1 MKAKTP
7 EKPVWEPRNKDA
19 TTTAKFI
26 TYVNQKH
33 NLNILGY
40 DELHAW
46 STHDETLQ
54 DFWRDAYEWLEL
66 KPPDAPG
73 VGRMLQ
79 SKDAISTRLYPPPA
93 CFPCDRFNIAEFLLR
108 SGKDNDVA
116 IHFAREG
123 VAGVQRVSW
132 GEIRERTREIRDAM
146 INSGV
151 AAGDVVAAVISNS
164 VDAITLSLA
173 TTSIGAVW
181 SSSSPDLGS
190 DAIVDRYGQIGPKM
204 IFVDD
209 GYIYAGKM
217 TMLQDRIG
225 EWSHKVGAKSEQLL
239 DVVVLPYCK
248 LDIDLSKVHRGT
260 SFQSFLQRGTG
271 EELSFNMLPFSH
283 PGFIVFSSGTGV
295 ALKVKTDMVLQHDIR
310 KKDVVFQY
318 TTTAWI
324 MWIINFVNLSS
335 GASMLLYDGSPY
347 HPSPTTLLS
356 LAQDLGYLM
365 DLKKNGVVPR
375 TEFDLSKLRL
385 LTSTGSVLSADQYHW
400 FYNQA
405 FPLQVHLVSMSGGT
419 DIAGCFVGG
428 TPLLPVYPGEIQVK
442 ALGMA
447 VDIMNAA
454 ETEPSSVAN
463 LNVAGELVCTR
474 PFPSQ
479 PLKFLG
485 KNGAEKY
492 EASYFT
498 RFGRGIWCQGDYIQR
513 NPTTGGYVMLGR
525 S

>member
-1 MKAKTP
+1 MNAKTP

-146 INSGV
+146 VNSGV

-283 PGFIVFSSGTGV
+283 PGFIVFSSGTV
-295 ALKVKTDMVLQHDIR
+295 SLHFAQEC
-310 KKDVVFQY
+310 F
-318 TTTAWI
+318 
-324 MWIINFVNLSS
+324 
-335 GASMLLYDGSPY
+335 
-347 HPSPTTLLS
+347 S
-356 LAQDLGYLM
+356 LAT
-365 DLKKNGVVPR
+365 R
-375 TEFDLSKLRL
+375 R
-385 LTSTGSVLSADQYHW
+385 VLIRISSHR
-400 FYNQA
+400 QA
-405 FPLQVHLVSMSGGT
+405 VR
-419 DIAGCFVGG
+419 
-428 TPLLPVYPGEIQVK
+428 
-442 ALGMA
+442 
-447 VDIMNAA
+447 NA
-454 ETEPSSVAN
+454 
-463 LNVAGELVCTR
+463 
-474 PFPSQ
+474 
-479 PLKFLG
+479 
-485 KNGAEKY
+485 
-492 EASYFT
+492 
-498 RFGRGIWCQGDYIQR
+498 
-513 NPTTGGYVMLGR
+513 
-525 S
+525 